1 MSPIQTHSYTI
12 VNALQSAF
20 YRIPDYQREYVW
32 TATEATQLLEGLL
45 HDPVT
50 DSVTQPVWLVWS

>member
-1 MSPIQTHSYTI
+1 MTLGRDGPGREMGRNGMKLT
-12 VNALQSAF
+12 LPK
-20 YRIPDYQREYVW
+20 PDL
-32 TATEATQLLEGLL
+32 TPAGLL